1 MLTSKYAQ
9 VVQILGEPTEK
20 FERVEW
26 DVATAQNVSYT
37 FAWWKP
43 VFNRTLANCVY
54 GDPIGSIDQVFMNRI
69 EANTDFISR
78 LFYET
83 CTYHDIM
90 QFVDTVWT
98 RELYLF
104 YDDLLRIKSNIAA
117 LRASG
122 YFNPDT
128 PIPKEIAANGF
139 PGYALINDWE
149 KCLFDI
155 YQLLKGGETN
165 LVRRLGTFSLSES
178 YYMQLIRR

>member
-9 VVQILGEPTEK
+9 VVQILGEPAEK

-26 DVATAQNVSYT
+26 DVAAAQNISYT

-69 EANTDFISR
+69 ESNTDFISR
-78 LFYET
+78 LLREALIKYGDT
-83 CTYHDIM
+83 
-90 QFVDTVWT
+90 QFIDTIWT

-104 YDDLLRIKSNIAA
+104 YDDLLRIKDNIAA

-128 PIPKEIAANGF
+128 PIPKEIAANGY

-178 YYMQLIRR
+178 YYAQLIRR

>member
-9 VVQILGEPTEK
+9 VVQILGAPAEK
-20 FERVEW
+20 FERTEW
-26 DVATAQNVSYT
+26 DPEAGEYASYT

-43 VFNRTLANCVY
+43 VYNRTLANCVY

-69 EANTDFISR
+69 EADTEYLDR
-78 LFYET
+78 LLYEA
-83 CTYHDIM
+83 CIPHGA
-90 QFVDTVWT
+90 VDGVDLVWT

-104 YDDLLRIKSNIAA
+104 YDDLYRIKTNIAA

-122 YFNPDT
+122 YFTPDT
-128 PIPKEIAANGF
+128 PIPKEVAANGY

-155 YQLLKGGETN
+155 YQLLKGGGEN
-165 LVRRLGTFSLSES
+165 LVRRLGTFSLGDN
-178 YYMQLIRR
+178 YYLQVFRR